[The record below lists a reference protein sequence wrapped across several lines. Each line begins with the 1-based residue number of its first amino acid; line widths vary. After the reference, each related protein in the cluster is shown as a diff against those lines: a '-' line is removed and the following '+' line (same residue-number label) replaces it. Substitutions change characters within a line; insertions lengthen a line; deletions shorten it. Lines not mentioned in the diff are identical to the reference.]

1 MIKVLIA
8 EDNVQISVNLSNV
21 INHTKE
27 VHGVSIVNEGQNV
40 YPAIK
45 RFKPHVVVLDLKL
58 PGEDGI
64 SILKKIE
71 ADPELKELKILVYSG
86 EQSYIKQLVDFSC
99 VERFFNKT
107 QQYEEV
113 GMEIK
118 RIAKMF
124 EEKNIENKIYDI
136 LTKKIGFAPHH
147 IGTKFIK
154 ECVEYSIKY
163 NEDKLNVLY
172 DKVSMGKSQSST
184 SIKGDINRAVKEMW
198 KYSNHEKVRK
208 LLRLG
213 EKEIASPKNVIPMV
227 KYYATK

>member
-1 MIKVLIA
+1 MINVLIA
-8 EDNVQISVNLSNV
+8 EDNVPISVHLSNV
-21 INHTKE
+21 IYLTKE

-40 YPAIK
+40 YPMIK
-45 RFKPHVVVLDLKL
+45 KLRPHVVVLDLKL

-64 SILKKIE
+64 TILKKIE
-71 ADPELKELKILVYSG
+71 ADPELEGIKIIVYSG
-86 EQSYIKQLVDFSC
+86 EPSYIKQLVDFSC
-99 VERFFNKT
+99 VERFFNKN

-136 LTKKIGFAPHH
+136 LTNKIGFASHH
-147 IGTKFIK
+147 IGTKFLK
-154 ECVEYSIKY
+154 ECVEYSIKN

-172 DKVSMGKSQSST
+172 DKVAIGKKQSST
-184 SIKGDINRAVKEMW
+184 SIKGDVNRAVKEMW
-198 KYSNHEKVRK
+198 KYANHEKVRR

-213 EKEIASPKNVIPMV
+213 DTEIASPKNVIPMV
-227 KYYATK
+227 KYYVGK